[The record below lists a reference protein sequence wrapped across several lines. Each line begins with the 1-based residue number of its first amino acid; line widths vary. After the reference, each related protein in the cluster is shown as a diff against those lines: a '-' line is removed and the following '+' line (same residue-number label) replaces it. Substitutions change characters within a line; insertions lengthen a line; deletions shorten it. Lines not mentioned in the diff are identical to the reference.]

1 MNDSSK
7 RLILDLTA
15 EFEAHGKVFSANA
28 DAMMPFRRPRP
39 EASDESIHAIRYAG
53 VALPLFEVDGEWHLS
68 LMKRTEYPGV
78 HSGQISIPGGERE
91 EGDADLKQTAM
102 REFLEEMGVPLELP
116 RLIDGLSERF
126 IPPSNFLVKPF
137 IHVMDSEPDWKI
149 DPTEVQSVLTIPL
162 GEFLKPDA
170 LRPTSISISPDQR
183 VELPAYHWK
192 GEVIW
197 GATAII
203 LTELTFAWK
212 SMTENH

>member
-1 MNDSSK
+1 MNDLSK
-7 RLILDLTA
+7 RLVLELTA

-28 DAMMPFRRPRP
+28 DSMMPFRRPRP
-39 EASDESIHAIRYAG
+39 EATGGSNRAIRYAG
-53 VALPLFEVDGEWHLS
+53 VALPLFEVEGEWHMA

-91 EGDADLKQTAM
+91 QGDADLKHTAM
-102 REFLEEMGVPLELP
+102 REFREEMGVPLELH
-116 RLIDGLSERF
+116 RMIDGLSERF

-149 DPTEVQSVLTIPL
+149 DPTEVQSVLTIPVNEL
-162 GEFLKPDA
+162 LKPDA
-170 LRPTSISISPDQR
+170 LRPVPIAINPDQK
-183 VELPAYHWK
+183 VELPAYIWK
-192 GEVIW
+192 GEIIW

-203 LTELTFAWK
+203 LAEFTFAWK